1 MSAAATSSP
10 ALGELLT
17 NRQKALIYLSLM
29 ITMFISALDQSIVA
43 TATPRILADLGGF
56 SLLSWVFTVYL
67 LASTIVVPLV
77 GKLSDMFGRKPFI
90 LAGII
95 IFVGASMACGLAPSM
110 PALIAARGVQGI
122 GGGLLFGSVFAT
134 LGDIFTPIQRAR
146 YMGYFISAFTL
157 ASLSGPTIGG
167 FLTDGPGWR
176 WCFYINLP
184 VGALAAFFISVNL
197 PMARKGGRL
206 GDIDFLGAALL
217 GTATTCVLLALVWAK
232 DEFGWQSPETVGLFA
247 AGGVLAVAFVFQ
259 EARHPQAILPLAL
272 FRNRVFVQANAF
284 TILQGGGMMGAIQYL
299 PTFIQTSLGASATA
313 SGIVSTPQSLGLLA
327 TSIVGGQL
335 VARTGKWK
343 YQVVLG
349 AVLAVGAALL
359 MTTLDVGVPTWHI
372 AIFMVI
378 FGLGGGLMGPTVSVV
393 IQSAVPHDQMGVAT
407 SGRQFFMQIGQVLG
421 VAIMGVIFTTT
432 YASSFDAELPDG
444 VRASLPDD
452 AYEEFRDPTLA
463 LDARRFQAVTD
474 ELQGQPG
481 GQAVLD
487 QTVEAQREGV
497 ADAIKRL
504 YVFATAAGVIVV
516 LLALFLPE
524 IPLRRN
530 FGPPST
536 KTSDDKSPELVP
548 VEAH

>member
-1 MSAAATSSP
+1 MSPHPAAP
-10 ALGELLT
+10 AMGELLN
-17 NRQKALIYLSLM
+17 NRQKVLIYVSLM

-56 SLLSWVFTVYL
+56 PLLSWVFTVYL
-67 LASTIVVPLV
+67 LASTVIVPLV

-90 LAGII
+90 LGGIA
-95 IFVGASMACGLAPSM
+95 IFVGASMACGLAPTM
-110 PALIAARGVQGI
+110 PALIAARAAQGV

-184 VGALAAFFISVNL
+184 VGIIASTLIWVNL

-206 GDIDFLGAALL
+206 RDIDFAGAALL
-217 GTATTCVLLALVWAK
+217 GTATVCALLALVWANEK
-232 DEFGWQSPETVGLFA
+232 YGWGGAPTLGLFA
-247 AGGVLAVAFVFQ
+247 AAAILTVAFVKQ
-259 EARHPQAILPLAL
+259 ESRHPQAILPLTL

-284 TILQGGGMMGAIQYL
+284 TVLQGGGMMGAVQYL

-335 VARTGKWK
+335 VARTGRWK
-343 YQVVLG
+343 AGVI
-349 AVLAVGAALL
+349 VGALCSAVAAAL
-359 MTTLDVGVPTWHI
+359 MMTLDVGVPKWHI
-372 AIFMVI
+372 ALFMVV
-378 FGLGGGLMGPTVSVV
+378 FGLGGGLIGPTMSVV
-393 IQSAVPHDQMGVAT
+393 IQSAVPHEQMGVAT

-421 VAIMGVIFTTT
+421 VALFGVVFTTT
-432 YASSFDAELPDG
+432 YASAFDTELPAAA
-444 VRASLPDD
+444 RTALPTD

-463 LDARRFQAVTD
+463 LDRLRFARVTK
-474 ELQGQPG
+474 ELQGQEG
-481 GQAVLD
+481 GQAVLA
-487 QTVEAQREGV
+487 QTVEAQKEGV
-497 ADAIKRL
+497 ADAIQRL
-504 YVFATAAGVIVV
+504 YLFASIAGVFVV
-516 LLALFLPE
+516 LLAIFIPE

-530 FGPPST
+530 FGPPAARPEGEGT
-536 KTSDDKSPELVP
+536 PELVP